1 MELLFHIQTPL
12 GILLK
17 SEMSYADMISI
28 LEELH
33 KYVPVVSSTTQ
44 TNVLVD
50 GEVEECTVIDDKF
63 HRLLFGGDQLTAARA
78 RGAQRVRSNSERPLH
93 NLRDLNQFVKTGMQK
108 EFYYGYVH
116 YYVYRNLC
124 NT

>member
-44 TNVLVD
+44 TNVPVD

-63 HRLLFGGDQLTAARA
+63 HRLLFGGDQLTTARA

-93 NLRDLNQFVKTGMQK
+93 KLEGFEPVCEDWHVKGVLLRVCAL
-108 EFYYGYVH
+108 
-116 YYVYRNLC
+116 LC
-124 NT
+124 IP